1 MNNSQLNKQFPHQPA
16 AFLFDMDGT
25 LYDSMPNHA
34 RAWYEMI
41 REQGIEARPE
51 EFFLYEGAT
60 GAYTVNLL
68 YQRAYGHDATPEEV
82 QRLYERKAEIFR
94 QLPEPEVM
102 PGARELIDYI
112 EQLPWHPAT
121 VLVTGSAQGS
131 LLGRLD
137 SDFPGAFPTDR
148 RVTALNV
155 SRGKPFP
162 EPFLRG
168 AEMAGVEPGQCVA
181 VDNAPLG
188 VLSAHR
194 AGCFTVAVRTGPIPA
209 EELAKA
215 GADVVFT
222 HGVMEFYDYLKTHV
236 YADASVH

>member
-1 MNNSQLNKQFPHQPA
+1 MNNLQFPQRPA

-41 REQGIEARPE
+41 CEQGIEASPE

-68 YQRAYGHDATPEEV
+68 YQRAYGRDAAPEEV

-94 QLPEPEVM
+94 SLPEPEVM
-102 PGARELIDYI
+102 PGARELIAFVRS
-112 EQLPWHPAT
+112 LPWRPAT

-137 SDFPGAFPTDR
+137 RDFPGAFPDHR

-168 AEMAGVEPGQCVA
+168 AEIAGAQPSACVA
-181 VDNAPLG
+181 IDNAPLG
-188 VLSAHR
+188 VLSASR
-194 AGCFTVAVRTGPIPA
+194 AGCCTVAVRTGPIPA
-209 EELAKA
+209 VELSGA
-215 GADVVFT
+215 GADVVFEN
-222 HGVMEFYDYLKTHV
+222 GVPELLEFMKSKFHAG
-236 YADASVH
+236 ADIH